1 MENLDIVLKTSVD
14 KNFGQ
19 AVEDIFVT
27 LFESSTKDAIQQLQ
41 NKVGANYMATNDGS
55 NIVGLAARN
64 NYGDRSDNPQ
74 ENELQDEVNRIS
86 ENIAFN
92 TKIEPDPP
100 QLPSENDLSNLPP
113 ADPNNPPAPEPSPD
127 DDTDDV
133 PDMSMDEVNESE
145 PVFDDLSDDDIDK
158 MFAEEGSGEA

>member
-1 MENLDIVLKTSVD
+1 MENLDIVLKNSVD

-19 AVEDIFVT
+19 AVEDIFVAV
-27 LFESSTKDAIQQLQ
+27 FESTTKDAIQQLQ

-64 NYGDRSDNPQ
+64 NYGERSDNPQ

-92 TKIEPDPP
+92 TNIEPDPP

-113 ADPNNPPAPEPSPD
+113 ADPNNPPAPEQSPD
-127 DDTDDV
+127 DDIDDV
-133 PDMSMDEVNESE
+133 PDMSLDEVNDSE
-145 PVFDDLSDDDIDK
+145 PVFDDLSDDDIDN